1 MTRFKGYVYIREG
14 EFKRETPEVLK
25 PVWAGAWRLKE
36 APALRL
42 TDSRPR
48 LEPLS

>member
-1 MTRFKGYVYIREG
+1 MRFKGYVYTREG
-14 EFKRETPEVLK
+14 EFKRETPQSVK
-25 PVWAGAWRLKE
+25 ARVGWSVE